1 MNVSTMTNLF
11 YDFKKNGENAYIE
24 SIRKTHEYGF
34 DVMDFCMC
42 PMQRNETE
50 LNGDNWKFLVDRIG
64 NEAAKLGVSF
74 GQSHIPYAR
83 NKPGLNPVSEGCE
96 LNEWFVETSKRC
108 IEISGM
114 LGVKWAVAHPVT
126 DFGDPTD
133 IDRNIAYNHRVYDK
147 YVEQASALG
156 VGIALEN
163 MTDLTQNSMYRR
175 FGATAYELCGLID
188 SFASPYVGACWDFGH
203 ANRMAVN
210 PQSIQ
215 LEKLGARLKATH
227 VDDNIGQTDL
237 HTIPLFGTV
246 DWADAVGA
254 LKKID
259 YKGDFNF
266 ELSVCRRL
274 PEELKPTAVRHIYAT
289 GRYLVDTYGS

>member
-1 MNVSTMTNLF
+1 MTNLF
-11 YDFKKNGENAYIE
+11 YDPKRNGENAYIE

-74 GQSHIPYAR
+74 GQSHIPYAK
-83 NKPGLNPVSEGCE
+83 NKPGLDPRGEGCE
-96 LNEWFVETSKRC
+96 QNEWFVETSKRC

-126 DFGDPTD
+126 DFYDSTD
-133 IDRNIAYNHRVYDK
+133 IDRNIAYNHKVYDK
-147 YVEQASALG
+147 YVEQAAGLG

-163 MTDLTQNSMYRR
+163 MTDLTQGSMFRR
-175 FGATAYELCGLID
+175 FGVSAYELCQLVD
-188 SFASPYVGACWDFGH
+188 SFGSPYVGACWDFGH
-203 ANRMAVN
+203 ANRMAFK
-210 PQSIQ
+210 PQSVQ
-215 LEKLGARLKATH
+215 LKKLGARLKATH

-237 HTIPLFGTV
+237 HTVPLFGTV
-246 DWADAVGA
+246 DWADAVGG
-254 LKKID
+254 LKEIG
-259 YKGDFNF
+259 YNGDFNF
-266 ELSVCRRL
+266 ELSICKRL
-274 PEELKPTAVRHIYAT
+274 PEELKSTAVRHIYAT
-289 GRYLVDTYGS
+289 GKYLVDTYGG